1 MDFQQNN
8 QPEVQNNQPG
18 NQISNQNQNSNMN
31 QNTNQEPALG
41 AQPSGNSSYNN
52 VNQNINN
59 KQVNNNPYN
68 HNPYQNQGQNPNQ
81 NNGYGYPNNNGY
93 NNNYNNSYNN
103 YNNGYNNNT
112 PYYNRNVYQM
122 PQPEPGH
129 SLFTAAFILGIV
141 ALVFCFTFTV
151 YPAYIFGSIAIVLAL
166 LSKGRNA
173 KMHSKASVGVICA
186 IAALVLNTCIV
197 TYSVTTIFTNPEV
210 YEEFNE
216 TCEEMYG
223 MSFDEMI
230 DEIMEESGSSY

>member
-8 QPEVQNNQPG
+8 QPEVQNNQPN
-18 NQISNQNQNSNMN
+18 NQQAEQPNSS
-31 QNTNQEPALG
+31 PALG

-52 VNQNINN
+52 VNNN
-59 KQVNNNPYN
+59 LNNNMNNNPYN
-68 HNPYQNQGQNPNQ
+68 HNPYQNQNNGQNTNV

-93 NNNYNNSYNN
+93 NNNYNNG
-103 YNNGYNNNT
+103 YNNGYNNNN

-122 PQPEPGH
+122 PQTEPGNG
-129 SLFTAAFILGIV
+129 LFTAAFVLGIV

-166 LSKGRNA
+166 LSKGKNA
-173 KMHSKASVGVICA
+173 KMHSKASVGIICA

-197 TYSVTTIFTNPEV
+197 TYSMTTIFTNPEV
-210 YEEFNE
+210 YEEFND
-216 TCEEMYG
+216 TCEEIYG

-230 DEIMEESGSSY
+230 EEIMEESGSSY

>member
-8 QPEVQNNQPG
+8 QPEVQNNQPN
-18 NQISNQNQNSNMN
+18 NQQAEQPNSS
-31 QNTNQEPALG
+31 PALG

-52 VNQNINN
+52 VNNN
-59 KQVNNNPYN
+59 LNNNMNNNPYN
-68 HNPYQNQGQNPNQ
+68 HNPYQNQNNGQNPNV

-103 YNNGYNNNT
+103 GYNNNN

-122 PQPEPGH
+122 PQTEPGNG
-129 SLFTAAFILGIV
+129 LFTAAFILGIV

-166 LSKGRNA
+166 LSKGKNA
-173 KMHSKASVGVICA
+173 KMHSKASVGIICA

-197 TYSVTTIFTNPEV
+197 TYSMTTIFTNPEV
-210 YEEFNE
+210 YEEFND
-216 TCEEMYG
+216 TCEEIYG

-230 DEIMEESGSSY
+230 EEIMEESGSSY

>member
-8 QPEVQNNQPG
+8 QPEVQNNQPN
-18 NQISNQNQNSNMN
+18 NQQAEQPNSS
-31 QNTNQEPALG
+31 PALG

-52 VNQNINN
+52 VNNN
-59 KQVNNNPYN
+59 LNNNMNNNPYN
-68 HNPYQNQGQNPNQ
+68 HNPYQNQNNGQNTNV

-93 NNNYNNSYNN
+93 NNNYNNG
-103 YNNGYNNNT
+103 YNNGYNNNN

-122 PQPEPGH
+122 PQTKPGNG
-129 SLFTAAFILGIV
+129 LFTAAFVLGIV

-166 LSKGRNA
+166 LSKGKNA
-173 KMHSKASVGVICA
+173 KMHSKASVGIICA

-197 TYSVTTIFTNPEV
+197 TYSMTTIFTNPEV
-210 YEEFNE
+210 YEEFND
-216 TCEEMYG
+216 TCEEIYG

-230 DEIMEESGSSY
+230 EEIMEESGSSY

>member
-8 QPEVQNNQPG
+8 QPEVQNNQPN
-18 NQISNQNQNSNMN
+18 NQQAEQPNSS
-31 QNTNQEPALG
+31 PALG

-52 VNQNINN
+52 VNNN
-59 KQVNNNPYN
+59 LNNNMNNNPYN
-68 HNPYQNQGQNPNQ
+68 HNPYQNQNNGQNTNV

-93 NNNYNNSYNN
+93 NNNYNNG
-103 YNNGYNNNT
+103 YNNGYNNNN

-122 PQPEPGH
+122 PQTEPGNG
-129 SLFTAAFILGIV
+129 LFTAAFILGIV

-166 LSKGRNA
+166 LSKGKNA
-173 KMHSKASVGVICA
+173 KMHSKASVGIICA

-197 TYSVTTIFTNPEV
+197 TYSMTTIFTNPEV
-210 YEEFNE
+210 YEEFND
-216 TCEEMYG
+216 TCEEIYG

-230 DEIMEESGSSY
+230 EEIMEESGSSY

>member
-8 QPEVQNNQPG
+8 QPEVQNNQPN
-18 NQISNQNQNSNMN
+18 NQQAEQPNSS
-31 QNTNQEPALG
+31 PALG

-52 VNQNINN
+52 VNNN
-59 KQVNNNPYN
+59 LNNNMNNNPYN
-68 HNPYQNQGQNPNQ
+68 HNPYQNQNNGQNPNV

-93 NNNYNNSYNN
+93 NNNYNNG
-103 YNNGYNNNT
+103 YNNGYNNNN

-122 PQPEPGH
+122 PQTEPGNG
-129 SLFTAAFILGIV
+129 LFTAAFILGIV

-166 LSKGRNA
+166 LSKGKNA
-173 KMHSKASVGVICA
+173 KMHSKASVGIICA

-197 TYSVTTIFTNPEV
+197 TYSMTTIFTNPEV
-210 YEEFNE
+210 YEEFND
-216 TCEEMYG
+216 TCEEIYG

-230 DEIMEESGSSY
+230 EEIMEESGSSY

>member
-8 QPEVQNNQPG
+8 QPEVQNNQPN
-18 NQISNQNQNSNMN
+18 NQQAEQPNSS
-31 QNTNQEPALG
+31 PALG

-52 VNQNINN
+52 VNNN
-59 KQVNNNPYN
+59 LNNNMNNNPYN
-68 HNPYQNQGQNPNQ
+68 HNPYQNQNNGQNPNV

-93 NNNYNNSYNN
+93 NNNYNNG
-103 YNNGYNNNT
+103 YNNGYNNNN

-122 PQPEPGH
+122 PQTEPGNG
-129 SLFTAAFILGIV
+129 LFTAAFVLGIV

-166 LSKGRNA
+166 LSKGKNA
-173 KMHSKASVGVICA
+173 KMHSKASVGIICA

-197 TYSVTTIFTNPEV
+197 TYSMTTIFTNPEV
-210 YEEFNE
+210 YEEFND
-216 TCEEMYG
+216 TCEEIYG

-230 DEIMEESGSSY
+230 EEIMEESGSSY

>member
-8 QPEVQNNQPG
+8 QPEVQNNQPN
-18 NQISNQNQNSNMN
+18 NQQAEQPNSS
-31 QNTNQEPALG
+31 PALG

-52 VNQNINN
+52 VNNN
-59 KQVNNNPYN
+59 LNNNMNNNPYN
-68 HNPYQNQGQNPNQ
+68 HNPYQNQNNGQNPNV

-103 YNNGYNNNT
+103 GYNNNN

-122 PQPEPGH
+122 PQTEPGNG
-129 SLFTAAFILGIV
+129 LFTAAFILGIV

-166 LSKGRNA
+166 LSKGKNA
-173 KMHSKASVGVICA
+173 KMHSKASVGIICA
-186 IAALVLNTCIV
+186 IAALVLSTCIV
-197 TYSVTTIFTNPEV
+197 TYSMTTIFTNPEV
-210 YEEFNE
+210 YEEFND
-216 TCEEMYG
+216 TCEEIYG

-230 DEIMEESGSSY
+230 EEIMEESGSSY